1 MLRCTRFNGK
11 SEKGQAVEKQYRPT
25 IKDIAE
31 RAGVSK
37 MTVSAVL
44 SGGSKTVRVSEATR
58 QRVLDV
64 VRQVNYQ
71 PNIAARNLRRRRT
84 DILGIYTRYGYLNGR
99 SYFLTELLG
108 GLQEGCD
115 AHKKDLLLHG
125 AFHGHSP
132 ERILSE
138 LADGRVDGLVLLT
151 NSDDPLVPL
160 LTASALP
167 VVAIVDAVPGLPSV
181 VADDASGMH
190 QIVEYLVGQG
200 HRSFFYRDRSIPR
213 ASALRRLAA
222 FRETVSALGLE
233 AVESAALDISDRM
246 TPPETVWMET
256 PRDKRPTAA
265 VCWNDAAAEDLI
277 GRCRCLGLRVP
288 EDLAVTGFDGV
299 APSGFPARL
308 TTVRA
313 PWMQVARTAVDL
325 LMRRIEGESLPAET
339 VLPVELIL
347 GDTS

>member
-1 MLRCTRFNGK
+1 
-11 SEKGQAVEKQYRPT
+11 
-25 IKDIAE
+25 
-31 RAGVSK
+31 

-44 SGGSKTVRVSEATR
+44 GSSKTVRVSEATR

-64 VRQVNYQ
+64 VRQVNYR

-115 AHKKDLLLHG
+115 AHQKDLLLHG
-125 AFHGHSP
+125 AFHGHTT

-138 LADGRVDGLVLLT
+138 LADGRVDGLILLT

-160 LTASALP
+160 LINAGLP
-167 VVAIVDAVPGLPSV
+167 AVAIVDAVPGLPSV
-181 VADDASGMH
+181 VADDASGMR
-190 QIVEYLVGQG
+190 QIVEFLAGKG
-200 HRSFFYRDRSIPR
+200 HRSLFYRDCSYSRV
-213 ASALRRLAA
+213 SALARLLS
-222 FRETVSALGLE
+222 FRETVAALGLE
-233 AVESAALDISDRM
+233 AVESVALDTLDRL
-246 TPPETVWMET
+246 TLPETLWMEA
-256 PRDKRPTAA
+256 PRDERPTAA
-265 VCWNDAAAEDLI
+265 VCWNDAAADDLL
-277 GRCRCLGLRVP
+277 RHCRSRGLRVP
-288 EDLAVTGFDGV
+288 EDLAVTGYDGV
-299 APSGFPARL
+299 TPPGFDARL

-313 PWMQVARTAVDL
+313 PWLQVARTAVDL

-347 GDTS
+347 GDTT

>member
-1 MLRCTRFNGK
+1 MLSLTVNHASWDEEQR
-11 SEKGQAVEKQYRPT
+11 VEKQYRPT

-44 SGGSKTVRVSEATR
+44 GGSKTVRVSEATR

-64 VRQVNYQ
+64 VKQVGYR

-115 AHKKDLLLHG
+115 THQKDLLLHG
-125 AFHGHSP
+125 AFHGHST

-151 NSDDPLVPL
+151 NDDDPLVPL
-160 LTASALP
+160 LIDSGLP
-167 VVAIVDAVPGLPSV
+167 AVAIVDAVPGLPSV
-181 VADDASGMH
+181 VADDASGMR
-190 QIVEYLVGQG
+190 QIVEYLAGQG
-200 HRSFFYRDRSIPR
+200 HRSFFYRDRSYPR
-213 ASALRRLAA
+213 VSAQCRLLS
-222 FRETVSALGLE
+222 FRETVAALGLE
-233 AVESAALDISDRM
+233 AVESVALDTLDRL
-246 TPPETVWMET
+246 TPPETEWMRR
-256 PRDKRPTAA
+256 PRAQRPTAA
-265 VCWNDAAAEDLI
+265 VCWNDAAADDLL
-277 GRCRCLGLRVP
+277 RHCRSRGLRVP
-288 EDLAVTGFDGV
+288 EDLAVTGYDGV
-299 APSGFPARL
+299 TPAGYDAWL

-313 PWMQVARTAVDL
+313 PWLQVARTAVDL
-325 LMRRIEGESLPAET
+325 LMRRIEGEALPAET
-339 VLPVELIL
+339 ALPVELIL
-347 GDTS
+347 GDTT

>member
-1 MLRCTRFNGK
+1 
-11 SEKGQAVEKQYRPT
+11 
-25 IKDIAE
+25 
-31 RAGVSK
+31 

-44 SGGSKTVRVSEATR
+44 SRGSKTARVSAATR

-64 VRQVNYQ
+64 AQQINYQ

-115 AHKKDLLLHG
+115 AHQKDLLLHG
-125 AFHGHSP
+125 AFHGHST

-138 LADGRVDGLVLLT
+138 LTDGRVDGLILLT
-151 NSDDPLVPL
+151 NSDDPLVSL

-167 VVAIVDAVPGLPSV
+167 AVAIVDAVPGLPSV
-181 VADDASGMH
+181 IADDPSGMRR
-190 QIVEYLVGQG
+190 IVELLAGQG
-200 HRSFFYRDRSIPR
+200 HRSLFYRDRSIPR

-222 FRETVSALGLE
+222 FRETVRALDLE
-233 AVESAALDISDRM
+233 AVESVAADVSDVL
-246 TPPETVWMET
+246 TPSESLWMEA
-256 PRDKRPTAA
+256 PRDLRPTAA
-265 VCWNDAAAEDLI
+265 VCWNDMTAYDLL
-277 GRCRCLGLRVP
+277 GHCQSRGLRVP

-299 APSGFPARL
+299 APPPGFSSRL

-313 PWMQVARTAVDL
+313 PWMEVARTAVDL
-325 LMRRIEGESLPAET
+325 LVRRIEGEPLPAET
-339 VLPVELIL
+339 VLPVELVL
-347 GDTS
+347 GDTT

>member
-1 MLRCTRFNGK
+1 
-11 SEKGQAVEKQYRPT
+11 
-25 IKDIAE
+25 
-31 RAGVSK
+31 

-44 SGGSKTVRVSEATR
+44 SGNSKTVRVSEATR

-64 VRQVNYQ
+64 VKQVDYR

-84 DILGIYTRYGYLNGR
+84 DILGVYTRYGYLNGR

-115 AHKKDLLLHG
+115 THQKDLLLHG

-167 VVAIVDAVPGLPSV
+167 AVAIVDAVPGVPSV
-181 VADDASGMH
+181 VADDASGMR
-190 QIVEYLVGQG
+190 QIVGFLAGKG
-200 HRSFFYRDRSIPR
+200 HRSLFYRDCNYPR
-213 ASALRRLAA
+213 VSALRRLLS
-222 FRETVSALGLE
+222 FRETVYALGLE
-233 AVESAALDISDRM
+233 AVESVALNTLDHL
-246 TPPETVWMET
+246 TPPEMLWTET
-256 PRDKRPTAA
+256 PRDQRPTAA
-265 VCWNDAAAEDLI
+265 VCWNDAAADDLL
-277 GRCRCLGLRVP
+277 GHCRSLGLRVP

-299 APSGFPARL
+299 TPPPTFGPRL
-308 TTVRA
+308 TTVRS
-313 PWMQVARTAVDL
+313 PWMQVARTAVEL
-325 LMRRIEGESLPAET
+325 LVRRIEGETLPAET
-339 VLPVELIL
+339 ALPVELVV
-347 GDTS
+347 GDTA